1 MGAQKDYMR
10 NVGTSNSPLTW
21 LHERT
26 VALLYDELQAG
37 LRKGTEVRARAS
49 PGGELSSNLLD
60 GARRVDIPD
69 DLTPIGGTVPDLA
82 LYNDKERPVRIIEVV
97 VSSPPDERKKEKFT
111 RLKDRGVDVV
121 VVTVKTPD
129 HLLEGV

>member
-1 MGAQKDYMR
+1 MEGQKKDYMR
-10 NVGTSNSPLTW
+10 NVGTHNSPLTW

-37 LRKGTEVRARAS
+37 LRKGTQVRTRTS
-49 PGGELSSNLLD
+49 PDGELSDNLLE
-60 GARRVDIPD
+60 GARRLDIPD

-97 VSSPPDERKKEKFT
+97 VSSPPGPEEKRKICQT
-111 RLKDRGVDVV
+111 
-121 VVTVKTPD
+121 
-129 HLLEGV
+129 EGSRR